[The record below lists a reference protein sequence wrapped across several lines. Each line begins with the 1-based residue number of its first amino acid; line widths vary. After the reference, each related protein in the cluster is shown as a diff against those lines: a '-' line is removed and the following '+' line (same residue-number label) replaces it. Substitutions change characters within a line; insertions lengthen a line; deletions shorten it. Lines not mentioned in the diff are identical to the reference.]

1 MPTTVEPAP
10 VTTAEPEPAS
20 RLFGAIALFESPEN
34 LLSAAAALKR
44 TGLTKLDAHTPH
56 PVHGIDEALRVP
68 QTRLPWVVLV
78 GALVGAGGAFAM
90 QHWMNGVDY
99 PFLISGKPLFS
110 IPSSIPVTFEVAI
123 LLAAFAAFFG
133 VLLFNQLPRLAN
145 PLLKTSAFL
154 RVTSDQFAL
163 VAESTD
169 PRFDEVRFSAIAM
182 EHGAISVEP
191 IERDDS
197 DAALPTWL
205 KAVGLSLATLALIP
219 PVLIAQARSTTSEKP
234 RIHPIQ
240 DMDFQPKFKAQTT
253 SPFFDDGRSM
263 RPQVAGTMARGDLA
277 SAPVIVSGYT
287 SDTPPEPDSSVWV
300 QDNPLTPT
308 SELIA
313 RGRERFNIFCS
324 ACHGRGGDGDGI
336 VTVRALELQQGTWV
350 KPISLHDKSV
360 RNQPD
365 GRLFNT
371 ITNGVRK
378 MPGYASQINPE
389 DRWAIVLYLRAL
401 QRSRT
406 AEPDDVPADVL
417 ETLRE
422 TN

>member
-1 MPTTVEPAP
+1 MSTTIEPAP
-10 VTTAEPEPAS
+10 VPTVEPEPSS
-20 RLFGAIALFESPEN
+20 RLFGAIAIFETAEN
-34 LLSAAAALKR
+34 LLLAALALKQS
-44 TGLTKLDAHTPH
+44 GLTKLEAHMPY
-56 PVHGIDEALRVP
+56 PVHGIDDALRLRP
-68 QTRLPWVVLV
+68 TRLPWVVLA

-90 QHWMNGVDY
+90 QHWMNGIDY
-99 PFLISGKPLFS
+99 PFLISGKPLIS

-133 VLLFNQLPRLAN
+133 VLLFNGLPRLAN
-145 PLLKTSAFL
+145 PLLRTQAFR

-163 VAESTD
+163 VAECDD
-169 PRFDEVRFSAIAM
+169 PRFDELRFCAIAN
-182 EHGAISVEP
+182 EHGATSVEP
-191 IERDDS
+191 VEQ
-197 DAALPTWL
+197 DASPATIPPFL
-205 KAVGLSLATLALIP
+205 KAAGVSLAVLALIP
-219 PVLIAQARSTTSEKP
+219 PVLIAQARATTSEKP

-253 SPFFDDGRSM
+253 SPFFDDGRAM
-263 RPQVAGTMARGDLA
+263 RPQVTGTVARGDLPDD
-277 SAPVIVSGYT
+277 PVISSGYT
-287 SDTPPEPDSSVWV
+287 SDTPPEPDSPEWLDSI
-300 QDNPLTPT
+300 PLPPT
-308 SELIA
+308 SELMA
-313 RGRERFNIFCS
+313 RGRERFNIFCA

-360 RNQPD
+360 RGQPD

-378 MPGYASQINPE
+378 MPGYASQIKPA

-406 AEPDDVPADVL
+406 AQPNDVPADVL